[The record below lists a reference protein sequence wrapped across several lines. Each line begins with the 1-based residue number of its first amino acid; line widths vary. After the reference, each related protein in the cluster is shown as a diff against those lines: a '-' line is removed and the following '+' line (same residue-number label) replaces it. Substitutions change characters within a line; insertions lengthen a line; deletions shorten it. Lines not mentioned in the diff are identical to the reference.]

1 MEPPSAVD
9 TARGEPRPPPCA
21 LSAPVLSHAAPSVPV
36 PRHGGSRV
44 CVRARGEAA
53 QDSSLSTPGLTKEK
67 LRNRFW
73 SMLLM
78 SRRSAE
84 DSRGRSLRNSLSKL
98 LQSLGDFWA
107 GVGGGEEGRDSAAG
121 PSPRRRSPRPGPGDP
136 LNRALTEGRAGS

>member
-1 MEPPSAVD
+1 M
-9 TARGEPRPPPCA
+9 
-21 LSAPVLSHAAPSVPV
+21 
-36 PRHGGSRV
+36 
-44 CVRARGEAA
+44 RARGEAA

-107 GVGGGEEGRDSAAG
+107 GVGGGKRGETQPPGRLRVG
-121 PSPRRRSPRPGPGDP
+121 GHPGRALGDP

>member
-1 MEPPSAVD
+1 MEPPSAAD
-9 TARGEPRPPPCA
+9 TAGEEPRPPPCA

-107 GVGGGEEGRDSAAG
+107 GVGGGKRGETQPPGRLRDGSH
-121 PSPRRRSPRPGPGDP
+121 PGRALGDP